1 MMRFPIKTTIALVVL
16 GGAGAAAY
24 APAKQFLKERYRVQ
38 YQEEEVTT
46 GPVVFEINSTGTVQP
61 VTSYHVG
68 SFVSGP
74 IAELHVEFNQDV
86 KKGYLLAKVDPLIYQ
101 SNVDRDEA
109 GLVTRIADVER
120 VRALLRQAENDL
132 ERAEALREK
141 NADFVSETEMDQFK
155 FNYKSLKAQRQLAK
169 AAVKQAKASL
179 EYSKAQLGYCNITAP
194 VDGVVIDRKID
205 EGQTLAAQFQTP
217 ELFII
222 ADIKQKI
229 YVIATV
235 DEADIGLIRQAQKR
249 QVEEKKDDTAKFTVD
264 AYPDDLFTGTI
275 HEVRMNS
282 TTTQNVV
289 TYPVVVKV
297 EPNPDMKLMPGMTAN
312 ISFQIAERTSALR
325 VPNSALR
332 FFPKPEQV
340 RVEDRPLLEGQT
352 TPTQRET
359 EKKQTT
365 DPIPSAREKAAANKK
380 RTQRHV
386 WVAEGEFLRAVEV
399 VIGINDNKFTEIVS
413 GNLKAGSKV
422 VTGVGVKAQG
432 QNQAQVT
439 VEASP

>member
-24 APAKQFLKERYRVQ
+24 APAKQFLKDRYRVQ
-38 YQEEEVTT
+38 YQEEEVSL
-46 GPVVFEINSTGTVQP
+46 GSVVFEVNSTGTVQP
-61 VTSYHVG
+61 VISYHVG

-74 IAELHVEFNQDV
+74 IKKLKVEFNQHVSRDEE
-86 KKGYLLAKVDPLIYQ
+86 LALVDPLIYK
-101 SNVDRDEA
+101 SNVDRDLA
-109 GLVTRIADVER
+109 GLVSRKADVNR
-120 VRALLRQAENDL
+120 LRALYRQADNDYR
-132 ERAEALREK
+132 RAEALRK
-141 NADFVSETEMDQFK
+141 TNKDFVSETEFDQFR
-155 FNYKSLKAQRQLAK
+155 FNRKSMYAQLNLAV
-169 AAVKQAKASL
+169 AAVKQAEASL
-179 EYSKAQLGYCNITAP
+179 DYSKAQLGYCKIISP
-194 VDGVVIDRKID
+194 VSGVVIDRKID

-222 ADIKQKI
+222 ANIKDEI

-235 DEADIGLIRQAQKR
+235 DEADIGLIRQAKETKQP
-249 QVEEKKDDTAKFTVD
+249 VHFTVD

-275 HEVRMNS
+275 KEVRMNS

-289 TYPVVVKV
+289 TYPVVVSVK
-297 EPNPDMKLMPGMTAN
+297 PNPDMKLMPGMTAN
-312 ISFQIAERTSALR
+312 ISFQVAERTSALR

-340 RVEDRPLLEGQT
+340 RPEDRPLLEGI
-352 TPTQRET
+352 TPQADKEKEKNKQST
-359 EKKQTT
+359 EPT
-365 DPIPSAREKAAANKK
+365 PSAREKAAANKK
-380 RTQRHV
+380 RTHRHV
-386 WVAEGEFLRAVEV
+386 WVVEGELLRAVEV

-413 GNLKAGSKV
+413 GDLTAGSKV

-439 VEASP
+439 VEANP